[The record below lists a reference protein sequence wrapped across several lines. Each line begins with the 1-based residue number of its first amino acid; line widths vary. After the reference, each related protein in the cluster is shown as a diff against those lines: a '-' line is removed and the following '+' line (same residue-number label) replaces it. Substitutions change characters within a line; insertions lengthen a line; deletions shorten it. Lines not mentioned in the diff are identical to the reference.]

1 MSDGQKQALKEKLF
15 KEHDIELYI
24 RHATRDGLARAYGVS
39 QSVLT
44 REIKLAREGKRGSV
58 QGRPRNGGSPSK
70 QRENVIVVLTAKGD
84 GNGLL
89 ESDVSTL
96 LTECD
101 KNDRRQNRRLPRQK
115 PLTKRAVRDNMKQNG
130 LKTNT
135 LESTPQSRL
144 DASADIR
151 NHITNAAVIFA
162 ACEGVSLKLIFN
174 FDAKKVFVQVIKFM
188 LFINVHV
195 IPANA
200 CVLTIM
206 LVNNIAAGR

>member
-1 MSDGQKQALKEKLF
+1 M
-15 KEHDIELYI
+15 
-24 RHATRDGLARAYGVS
+24 S
-39 QSVLT
+39 QSVLK

-58 QGRPRNGGSPSK
+58 RGRPRNGGSPSK
-70 QRENVIVVLTAKGD
+70 QRTTVAVVLAAKGD
-84 GNGLL
+84 GRGLL
-89 ESDVSTL
+89 ESDLFTL
-96 LTECD
+96 VKEYD
-101 KNDRRQNRRLPRQK
+101 KSDRRQNRRLPRQE

-162 ACEGVSLKLIFN
+162 ACDGVPLKLTFN
-174 FDAKKVFVQVIKFM
+174 FDAKKVFVLVIKFM

-195 IPANA
+195 IPAHA

-206 LVNNIAAGR
+206 LVYNIAAGR